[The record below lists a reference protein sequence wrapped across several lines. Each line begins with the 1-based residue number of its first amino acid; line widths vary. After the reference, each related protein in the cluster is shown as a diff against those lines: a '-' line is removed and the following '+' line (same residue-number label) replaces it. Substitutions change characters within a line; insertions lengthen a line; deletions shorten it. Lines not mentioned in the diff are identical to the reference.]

1 MNYILLHY
9 FTTWINPLYSHIKVR
24 TMQLW
29 CDGNYIGLLL
39 YRCILLLTFWF
50 KTNLERRP
58 GRSGGN
64 FTSSFGL
71 VERCCARLLEMEWDD
86 RYIFLNN
93 LGIPFFSSFFYA
105 RGIKKSVIS
114 LVVIGYAKKSVN
126 IFYHRRSIFQQF
138 MNFICIEQKI
148 KVFNDFFVCW
158 SPIYNKQT
166 YLGLIHFCKR
176 GFENYWI
183 RNKKYYFS
191 NNSLL
196 SE

>member
-1 MNYILLHY
+1 MKLIIVQLNIILLNIHFIYIWTFDFIFQNINSILLHY

-93 LGIPFFSSFFYA
+93 LGIPFFLTFFYA
-105 RGIKKSVIS
+105 RGIKK
-114 LVVIGYAKKSVN
+114 
-126 IFYHRRSIFQQF
+126 
-138 MNFICIEQKI
+138 ICY
-148 KVFNDFFVCW
+148 FF
-158 SPIYNKQT
+158 S
-166 YLGLIHFCKR
+166 R
-176 GFENYWI
+176 YWI
-183 RNKKYYFS
+183 CKKICKHI
-191 NNSLL
+191 LP
-196 SE
+196 

>member
-114 LVVIGYAKKSVN
+114 LVVIGYAK
-126 IFYHRRSIFQQF
+126 
-138 MNFICIEQKI
+138 I

-183 RNKKYYFS
+183 RNKKVLFLKQFTFIGI
-191 NNSLL
+191 NVILF
-196 SE
+196 